1 MFSFRGLKGQVPTL
15 VEGRVRGALGTAGA
29 VSISRLAARR
39 WESGTSPS
47 WKNVQRPCG
56 RRLRPPASHTS
67 AYGYERT
74 FSRPKLR
81 SAYTPDSDILGEA
94 GKV

>member
-15 VEGRVRGALGTAGA
+15 VEDRVRRALGAAGA

-56 RRLRPPASHTS
+56 IRLRPPASQTS
-67 AYGYERT
+67 AYGYANEEVLECPSLAIWFCPELVDT
-74 FSRPKLR
+74 
-81 SAYTPDSDILGEA
+81 
-94 GKV
+94 